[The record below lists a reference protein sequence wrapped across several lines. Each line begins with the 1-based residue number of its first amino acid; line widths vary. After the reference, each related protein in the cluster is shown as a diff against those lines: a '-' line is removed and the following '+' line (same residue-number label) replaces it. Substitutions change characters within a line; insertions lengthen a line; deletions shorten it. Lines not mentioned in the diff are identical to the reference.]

1 MRNARHGLPGVLST
15 QHERLE
21 GQLCAGARKL
31 GQERNGSIESLHV
44 LNVQM
49 PFSGPNLRRLILKA
63 APALLAAPA
72 LWLMDSLAKRA
83 GVLPEN
89 ANTLLT
95 IPIVPGAGIRFYD
108 RAIVIT
114 TAEGVA
120 VLSSV
125 CPHLGCR
132 INRVED
138 GELVC
143 PCHGSRFNA
152 RGEVLHGPA
161 SRNMQPLSF
170 ELDQAAAVLRVTLGN
185 GEARSR

>member
-1 MRNARHGLPGVLST
+1 MPGVLST
-15 QHERLE
+15 QHERQE
-21 GQLCAGARKL
+21 GQPCAGARKL
-31 GQERNGSIESLHV
+31 GQEPNGSIESLHV

-49 PFSGPNLRRLILKA
+49 PFSGPNMRRLILKT
-63 APALLAAPA
+63 APALLVAPA

-89 ANTLLT
+89 AETLLT
-95 IPIVPGAGIRFYD
+95 IPIAADAGIRFYD
-108 RAIVIT
+108 RVIVIT
-114 TAEGVA
+114 SAEGTA

-138 GELVC
+138 SELVC

-152 RGEVLHGPA
+152 RGEVMHGPA
-161 SRNMQPLSF
+161 GRNLQPLRF
-170 ELDQAAAVLRVTLGN
+170 ELDQAAAVLHVTLGN
-185 GEARSR
+185 VEARSR